1 MSFHGVKD
9 EGSFKTHAPYLR
21 EAFDG
26 GTKVTQLAKAKL
38 GSKDF
43 GTKHEDAKVGTFEE
57 YCDPRVAGQSCMIRS
72 YCELYF
78 GEQHDGG
85 SFVRALNFASH
96 ESIGRQ
102 YMGVAYHRGGIPS
115 ASTSE
120 SRGGT

>member
-26 GTKVTQLAKAKL
+26 GTKVTTCESEVGVKRLWHKAR
-38 GSKDF
+38 GR
-43 GTKHEDAKVGTFEE
+43 E
-57 YCDPRVAGQSCMIRS
+57 VAGQSCMIRS